1 MSTPDIG
8 VSHRRS
14 AVICAAIAFLPV
26 PTAIAAVLANGWERV
41 EKSAL
46 ASAPPPPP
54 ATAPMVPEAPP
65 ADVARTELAT
75 LTVETPHSL
84 EGYSREK
91 FEHWIE
97 DHWPR
102 TRQVVL
108 IRDSKHVGVQAKA
121 QTASKNWHSPYD
133 DRILTMPSEVHVD
146 HVVPL
151 ANAWRSGADEWSAAR
166 RHKFAN
172 DLSTTQLIAVSVVAN
187 RAKGD
192 QSPDQWVPPNT
203 AFHCVYGRAWTHVKF
218 TYGLSVT
225 QKEKDALLSILDT
238 CR

>member
-1 MSTPDIG
+1 M
-8 VSHRRS
+8 
-14 AVICAAIAFLPV
+14 
-26 PTAIAAVLANGWERV
+26 
-41 EKSAL
+41 
-46 ASAPPPPP
+46 
-54 ATAPMVPEAPP
+54 
-65 ADVARTELAT
+65 ARTELAT
-75 LTVETPHSL
+75 LAVETPHSL

-108 IRDSKHVGVQAKA
+108 IRDGKHVGVQSKA

-166 RHKFAN
+166 RSKFAN

-225 QKEKDALLSILDT
+225 QKEKDALISILDT
-238 CR
+238 CH

>member
-1 MSTPDIG
+1 MSTSGIG
-8 VSHRRS
+8 LSHRRS
-14 AVICAAIAFLPV
+14 VVICAAIAFLPI
-26 PTAIAAVLANGWERV
+26 PTAITAVLANGSEPV
-41 EKSAL
+41 GESAQT
-46 ASAPPPPP
+46 SAHPPPS
-54 ATAPMVPEAPP
+54 ATSPMVPEAPP
-65 ADVARTELAT
+65 VDVARKELAA

-97 DHWPR
+97 DRWPL

-108 IRDSKHVGVQAKA
+108 IRDGKHVGVQPKA
-121 QTASKNWHSPYD
+121 HTASTNWHSPYD
-133 DRILTMPSEVHVD
+133 DRILVTPSEVHVD

-151 ANAWRSGADEWSAAR
+151 ANAWRSGADEWSTAR

-172 DLSTTQLIAVSVVAN
+172 DLSTTQLIAISVVAN

-225 QKEKDALLSILDT
+225 QKEKEALSSILDT